1 MPSKSST
8 GANADT
14 APPSPSAEVPPPP
27 NPSDL
32 KTRVLS
38 AIVLAPPVLAA
49 VLLGGDVFR
58 VLIVLVAAFAVWEWA
73 RLITPEARPL
83 FWMAPIAAVTA
94 ICAWAISRGAASAV
108 PVAVLGAA
116 FIALTIRWSDI
127 RFSGPSPHYR
137 HPSLWIAA
145 GVLYLGLAGASLV
158 YVRVETGEDGRGLF
172 LFLLLAVWATD
183 IGAYAAGRTIGGP
196 KLMPRVSPKKTWAGL
211 LGGMA
216 AAGLVG
222 WAVALWVLHAA
233 APGLVALV
241 AAVLAVVGQAGDL
254 LESFIK
260 RRAQVKD
267 SGKLIPGHG
276 GLLDRIDGLVAAAL
290 ALAAFHGLSHEALP
304 WW

>member
-14 APPSPSAEVPPPP
+14 APPSPSAEVPPK
-27 NPSDL
+27 PSDL

-38 AIVLAPPVLAA
+38 AVVLAPPVLAA
-49 VLLGGDVFR
+49 VWYGGRVFEG
-58 VLIVLVAAFAVWEWA
+58 LMLLVAALSLWEWV
-73 RLITPEARPL
+73 RLIAPQARPL
-83 FWMAPIAAVTA
+83 
-94 ICAWAISRGAASAV
+94 AWAMAVLFALAIGGWAIVHGGASAV
-108 PVAVLGAA
+108 PVALVLSVAVAVLAPWISLGP
-116 FIALTIRWSDI
+116 AL
-127 RFSGPSPHYR
+127 HYR
-137 HPSLWIAA
+137 RPALWLAF
-145 GVLYLGLAGASLV
+145 GLLYLGLAAAALV
-158 YVRVETGEDGRGLF
+158 YLRVETGEAGRGLF

-211 LGGMA
+211 IGGVLA
-216 AAGLVG
+216 AALVG
-222 WAVALWVLHAA
+222 WMVATWVLHAA

-260 RRAQVKD
+260 RRSQVKD
-267 SGKLIPGHG
+267 SGTLIPGHG